1 MTCVACSK
9 IHELHFE
16 LLPHAPYSP
25 DLAPSDFF
33 HFPNMKKWLAGNKF
47 DLNAEVIAEMNAYFE
62 GLEKSYYTEGLEK
75 LENRWSKCIEL
86 KGDYVE
92 K

>member
-1 MTCVACSK
+1 
-9 IHELHFE
+9 
-16 LLPHAPYSP
+16 
-25 DLAPSDFF
+25 
-33 HFPNMKKWLAGNKF
+33 
-47 DLNAEVIAEMNAYFE
+47 MNAYFE